1 MSIYIDPTC
10 YHGRPADCSGRLE
23 RETATYDLLD
33 RLGISYCRL
42 DHEPTATIEA
52 CEGVDRLLGTRMC
65 KNLFLCN
72 RQKTQFYLLM
82 IDGQKPLRTRDLSH
96 QLGVS
101 RLSFADP
108 CFMEEF
114 LHIAPGAVSV
124 MGLMNDAG
132 NRVQLVIDRSVLDQ
146 AQLGCH
152 PCVNTASLRM
162 ETRDVLDRFLPAVH
176 HEPII
181 VDLPVGE
188 VEA

>member
-1 MSIYIDPTC
+1 MSIHIDPTF

-23 RETATYDLLD
+23 REVAVYDLLD
-33 RLGISYCRL
+33 ALGIQYRRL
-42 DHEPTATIEA
+42 DHEPTATIES
-52 CEGVDRLLGTRMC
+52 CEEVEVILGTRIC

-82 IDGQKPLRTRDLSH
+82 MDGQKPFRTRELSR

-114 LHIAPGAVSV
+114 LHISPGAVSV
-124 MGLMNDAG
+124 MGLMNDTD
-132 NRVQLVIDRSVLDQ
+132 NRVQLVIDRSVLEA

-152 PCVNTASLRM
+152 PCVNTTSLRL
-162 ETRDVLDRFLPAVH
+162 ETKDVLETFLPYVH
-176 HEPII
+176 HTPIA
-181 VDLPVGE
+181 VDLPTE
-188 VEA
+188 EAAE